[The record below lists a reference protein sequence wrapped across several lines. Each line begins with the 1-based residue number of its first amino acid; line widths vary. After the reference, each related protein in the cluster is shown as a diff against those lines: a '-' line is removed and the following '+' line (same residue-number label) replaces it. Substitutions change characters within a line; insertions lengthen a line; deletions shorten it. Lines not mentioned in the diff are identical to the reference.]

1 MFGPPEDVEGQCNA
15 HCYIVDDYGD
25 NRATIRCQHPPNH
38 KGMHREV
45 SREGKLIIE
54 WEVDEREGDSD

>member
-15 HCYIVDDYGD
+15 HCYVSDDYGD
-25 NRATIRCQHPPNH
+25 NRATIRCELPRNH

-54 WEVDEREGDSD
+54 WEVDERERDSD

>member
-1 MFGPPEDVEGQCNA
+1 MFGLPEDVEGQCNA

-25 NRATIRCQHPPNH
+25 NRATIRCQLPPNH